1 MSQAVIV
8 WIVVAVVVIAL
19 VVTLLTLRSRR
30 RRASASHRVGL
41 PELGALSTD
50 GLDKV
55 HAHGTNKQQNDKNPS

>member
-1 MSQAVIV
+1 MSQAAIV

-19 VVTLLTLRSRR
+19 IVTLLIVRSRR
-30 RRASASHRVGL
+30 RRSAVSHRLGV

-55 HAHGTNKQQNDKNPS
+55 HAHSTDKQQNDN